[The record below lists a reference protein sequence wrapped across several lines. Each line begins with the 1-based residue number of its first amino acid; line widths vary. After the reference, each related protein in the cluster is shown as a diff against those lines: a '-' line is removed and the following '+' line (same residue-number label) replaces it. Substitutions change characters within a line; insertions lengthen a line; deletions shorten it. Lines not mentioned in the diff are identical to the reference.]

1 MYSQIVTDLKRATV
15 CLEGIVPT
23 STLRVG
29 EVAANAL
36 LSRVYLYMEEY
47 EACIAAADEAM
58 AGAYSVM
65 DLNSWTDG
73 KNVISWTSSET
84 IFTQGGNAVVSTF
97 LSSST
102 DWNNPNPDYTYPQ
115 QAFSYQV
122 SEDLLRCYSDGD
134 LRRTAFFKISLHAA
148 IPD

>member
-1 MYSQIVTDLKRATV
+1 MFGGYCAFFDITGW
-15 CLEGIVPT
+15 GI
-23 STLRVG
+23 
-29 EVAANAL
+29 AANAL

-73 KNVISWTSSET
+73 KNVISWTSPET

-97 LSSST
+97 LSSRLIGIIRIRIIPTRSKRFRT
-102 DWNNPNPDYTYPQ
+102 KYP
-115 QAFSYQV
+115 
-122 SEDLLRCYSDGD
+122 RIC
-134 LRRTAFFKISLHAA
+134 
-148 IPD
+148 